1 MDSGGR
7 TFLLRDHGADEGDF
21 AYHVSSAVDDAARVD
36 DPLRPD
42 IDWTIKYLTS
52 DPPRSSAFAVSRRLP
67 LASKWLMSS
76 ASAMLWRKKKLL
88 TPMAIQKDSRRAY
101 FRLRSTNRIWQ
112 ITSFWLFIFSNISAK
127 NYQNRLLSD
136 TVCRSTRSHQIWD
149 VFTGDRTQCYYSTRS

>member
-52 DPPRSSAFAVSRRLP
+52 DPPRSSAFTVSRRLP

-76 ASAMLWRKKKLL
+76 ASAMLWRKK
-88 TPMAIQKDSRRAY
+88 TADTNGDSKR
-101 FRLRSTNRIWQ
+101 F
-112 ITSFWLFIFSNISAK
+112 
-127 NYQNRLLSD
+127 
-136 TVCRSTRSHQIWD
+136 
-149 VFTGDRTQCYYSTRS
+149 